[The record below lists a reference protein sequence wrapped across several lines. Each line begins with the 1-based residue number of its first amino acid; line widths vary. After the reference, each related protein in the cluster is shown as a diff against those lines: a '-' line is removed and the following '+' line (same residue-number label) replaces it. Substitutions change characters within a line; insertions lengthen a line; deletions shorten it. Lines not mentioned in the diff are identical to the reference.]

1 MYILALETTGPKASA
16 AIIDEKGHIADI
28 SGDELLSH
36 LKSIMPMTQKLLER
50 LGITMGD
57 ISAVAASRGPG
68 SFTGIR
74 IGVSAAR
81 ALGQVLSVPC
91 ISVPT
96 LETFRYNLKDLEGQD
111 SGTPGSG
118 ATDNGIIICPVFD
131 ARRNQVYSGV
141 YRDDQVLVPGGA
153 YSLTELLDLLKQA
166 VQDTRRGPEPIIFF
180 GDGIDRYAGSL
191 EAWARETGL
200 AIRLAPEEIRYQ
212 QASSVAEMALQYY
225 QEGRTVHYSQLKPEY
240 MRLAEAE
247 RKLREQKLN
256 G

>member
-16 AIIDEKGHIADI
+16 AIIDEKGLITDI

-36 LKSIMPMTQKLLER
+36 LKSIMPMTRKLLER
-50 LGITMGD
+50 LGIAMSD
-57 ISAVAASRGPG
+57 ITAVAASRGPG

-96 LETFRYNLKDLEGQD
+96 LETFQYNLKDPVSQR
-111 SGTPGSG
+111 SGSP
-118 ATDNGIIICPVFD
+118 DKGIITCPVFD
-131 ARRNQVYSGV
+131 ARRNQVYSGA
-141 YRDDQVLVPGGA
+141 YRKDQVLVPGGA
-153 YSLTELLDLLKQA
+153 YSLAEYLDLLKHA
-166 VQDTRRGPEPIIFF
+166 LQDTPQDPGPISFF
-180 GDGIDRYAGSL
+180 GDGIDRYADSI

-200 AIRLAPEEIRYQ
+200 AIRFAPEEIRYQ
-212 QASSVAEMALQYY
+212 QASSVAVMALKYY
-225 QEGRTVHYSQLKPEY
+225 QAGLTVHYSQLKPEY